1 MTPEQLKASVL
12 QYAMQGKLV
21 PQDPTDEPAFE
32 LIKRIQAEK
41 EQLIKEKKIK
51 KEKPLPE
58 ITDEEKH
65 FEIPESWEWQRIGNI
80 LKVKGGK
87 RVPKGFFLQDD
98 PTDHIYLRV
107 TDMKNGT
114 IKPEKI
120 KYADENIYKEIKNYT
135 ISSEDIYLTIAG
147 TIGKVGSIPDNFNGA
162 LLTENAV
169 KLENIFKI
177 NKLFMILLLNS
188 PLVNEQF
195 LRLLNKVAQP
205 KLSIRSINSTIIPLP
220 PLREQKR
227 IVKKIEELFEKIDQY
242 AESYNK
248 LEELN
253 KQFPVKMEKSL
264 LQYAMQGKLVPQN
277 PSDEPASELLKQIK
291 AEKEQLIK
299 DKKIKKEKP
308 LSEITDEEIPFEIPE
323 SWEWIKLGEISEYI
337 QRGKSPKYVEKSK
350 YPVVSQKCVQWNKFT
365 LDPARFIDENTIDKY
380 EEYRFLRENDLLWNS
395 TGTGT
400 VGRINIIKREDIKQ
414 FEKLVVDSHVTIVR
428 TFFNIDSEYI
438 LNYLKSPIIQEN
450 MHELTSG
457 TTKQKELNLKTIV
470 NLPIPVPP
478 IAEQKRIVEE
488 IKGLR
493 NIINKI

>member
-21 PQDPTDEPAFE
+21 PQDPTDEPASE
-32 LIKRIQAEK
+32 LIRRIQMEK
-41 EQLIKEKKIK
+41 KQLIKEKKIK

-58 ITDEEKH
+58 IRDEEKP
-65 FEIPESWEWQRIGNI
+65 FEIPKSWEWLRVGNI
-80 LKVKGGK
+80 LRVKGGK

-253 KQFPVKMEKSL
+253 KQFPIKMEKSL

-277 PSDEPASELLKQIK
+277 SSDEPASELLKQIK
-291 AEKEQLIK
+291 MEKEQLIK
-299 DKKIKKEKP
+299 DQKIKKEKTLP
-308 LSEITDEEIPFEIPE
+308 EITEEEIPFEIPE
-323 SWEWIKLGEISEYI
+323 SWEWVRLGTISEKIHYGYTASATDKGNSKFVRI
-337 QRGKSPKYVEKSK
+337 TDIHNNKVDWDSVPYCNVEKDKMNNLKLSKGDILIARTGGTIGKSFLLPEIKHDAVFASYLIRVKLVNKEMSK
-350 YPVVSQKCVQWNKFT
+350 
-365 LDPARFIDENTIDKY
+365 FIQLYLNSPLY
-380 EEYRFLRENDLLWNS
+380 WGLLS
-395 TGTGT
+395 DISFGTGQPNVNATNLSLLT
-400 VGRINIIKREDIKQ
+400 V
-414 FEKLVVDSHVTIVR
+414 
-428 TFFNIDSEYI
+428 
-438 LNYLKSPIIQEN
+438 
-450 MHELTSG
+450 
-457 TTKQKELNLKTIV
+457 
-470 NLPIPVPP
+470 PIPPSN
-478 IAEQKRIVEE
+478 EQSQISKKVESLFD
-488 IKGLR
+488 ISRKL
-493 NIINKI
+493 N